1 MSKSPKQQAILSHR
15 LACLLYLTAETL
27 QELEPTKGIAIDYM
41 QDCKNLQEK
50 TETLLEDLFSFK
62 QVSGSSYL
70 IDLSNK
76 VDTVVRKNYQQI
88 PM

>member
-1 MSKSPKQQAILSHR
+1 MSKSPKQQAIQSHK

-27 QELEPTKGIAIDYM
+27 QEIEPTKETAIEYM

-50 TETLLEDLFSFK
+50 TESLLEDIFSFK
-62 QVSGSSYL
+62 EVSGSSYL
-70 IDLSNK
+70 IDLANK
-76 VDTVVRKNYQQI
+76 VDTVVRKNYQKI